1 MIYCEKCGA
10 PLDDDAIFCLKC
22 GASVAQESGD
32 AFGDFDL
39 ENEFGYNP
47 GQAGYADF
55 GTNRS
60 PNNYGDRTKE
70 VANQLKDAAKKAAG
84 VAADAVKANVEQ
96 RKIINSQAKK
106 VNLAEDETV
115 IRSYEVTRVFLLKTP
130 GKLTVTNKRIIFSA
144 SNGSSKVFMSTPIDS
159 VGSIQIFTG
168 RSFNLIAFIFAGI
181 FFLLS
186 AVSSAGAAALNSF
199 NFYGSTSEATAG
211 AGIAGG
217 VFLLIAIAIIV
228 ISLRKSMYLSI
239 SAVNSSPGLV
249 IGKNNTVGSAFYAIR
264 GSAGIDANKVMSE
277 LSAMI
282 LDLQQFGDN
291 AIEKWKK

>member
-22 GASVAQESGD
+22 GASVSQESGD

-96 RKIINSQAKK
+96 RKLEKTQ
-106 VNLAEDETV
+106 VNQSRRLVLAEGETL
-115 IRSYEVTRVFLLKTP
+115 IRTYNVTKVGLIFRTN
-130 GKLTVTNKRIIFSA
+130 GRLTVTNKRLLFTS
-144 SNGSSKVFMSTPIDS
+144 SHKKSKVFMSTPIDS
-159 VGSIQIFTG
+159 VGSIDIITG
-168 RSFNLIAFIFAGI
+168 RNILLMIYGI
-181 FFLLS
+181 
-186 AVSSAGAAALNSF
+186 
-199 NFYGSTSEATAG
+199 
-211 AGIAGG
+211 
-217 VFLLIAIAIIV
+217 LLILTILCIIPG
-228 ISLRKSMYLSI
+228 IILLRNSKSMFMSI
-239 SAVNSSPGLV
+239 SATNSSPGMV
-249 IGKNNTVGSAFYAIR
+249 IGQSATGGKASNAVF
-264 GSAGIDANKVMSE
+264 GDPGVDVPLVMSE
-277 LSAMI
+277 LGAMI